1 MEFNLPLWLIPL
13 LPLAGAAW
21 NGVCG
26 KRYAERAVATI
37 AVGAVALAFG
47 LSLLAVV
54 SLGEGPRIETAGAW
68 IAAAGL
74 EIPFNFYL
82 DPLSGVMTL
91 VVTGVGL
98 LIHIYAAGYMH
109 SEGGYYRF
117 FAYMNLF
124 LFFMLTLVLA
134 GNYLLAFVGWE
145 GVGLCSYLLIGFYFR
160 KDDAADAGKKAF
172 LVTRIGDFGFLLAVL
187 LLYWTFGSL
196 NFSQVL
202 PAAAGFAVETD
213 GTGPLTLICLL
224 LLMGAAGKS
233 AQVPLYVWLPDA
245 MLGPTPVSALI
256 HAATMVTAG
265 VYIIA
270 RSGPIYVHA
279 PEAMFVVAVVG
290 GVTALYAATIGVV
303 QNDIKR
309 VLAYSTISQIGYMV
323 MACGVAAYSAA
334 IFHLVT
340 HAFFKALLFL
350 GAGSV
355 IHAMGGEQDI
365 RRMGGLKKS
374 LPRTYWTF
382 LAACLALAALWPF
395 AGFFSKDLILWEA
408 YASPY
413 GSVWLWLLGIV
424 TAGISSFYIFRL
436 FFLTFHGAPKARV
449 GESGNGGHLQEASH
463 PVPEA
468 SPHAHESP
476 AIMTWPLI
484 ALAVLSVAGGWMGSG
499 VLFDGLFGEED
510 PWSRFIAPAF
520 ALTAIPGV
528 GEAAHSASTE
538 HLFMALSL
546 VVSLAGIGFAYL
558 LYELKPGA
566 ADDLEARFRS
576 VHRLVLNKYYVDE
589 VYRKLFVNPLVYT
602 SREVLWK
609 AMDMTAIDGSIAR
622 AARGTGRFGD
632 ALRGVQSGNV
642 RSYAAWVMLGAMVVI
657 GFLVGWVS

>member
-1 MEFNLPLWLIPL
+1 MMTFTLPLWLIPL

-21 NGVCG
+21 NGLCG
-26 KRYAERAVATI
+26 KRYAERAVGRI
-37 AVGAVALAFG
+37 AVGAVALAFL
-47 LSLLAVV
+47 LSVV
-54 SLGEGPRIETAGAW
+54 SVLTLGGGPRIETDGVW

-82 DPLSGVMTL
+82 DPLSGVMIL

-98 LIHIYAAGYMH
+98 LIHIYSAGYMH
-109 SEGGYYRF
+109 NEGGYYRF

-134 GNYLLAFVGWE
+134 GNYLLLFVGWE

-172 LVTRIGDFGFLLAVL
+172 IVTRIGDFGFLLAL
-187 LLYWTFGSL
+187 LLIYWTFGSL
-196 NFSQVL
+196 DFSKVL
-202 PAAAGFAVETD
+202 PATAGFAVET
-213 GTGPLTLICLL
+213 GGKGPLTLICLL
-224 LLMGAAGKS
+224 VLMGAAGKS
-233 AQVPLYVWLPDA
+233 AQIPLYVWLPDA

-279 PEAMFVVAVVG
+279 PEAMFAVALVG

-365 RRMGGLKKS
+365 RKMGGLKQS

-382 LAACLALAALWPF
+382 LAACLALAALCPF
-395 AGFFSKDLILWEA
+395 SGFFSKDEILWAA

-413 GSVWLWLLGIV
+413 GGVWLWLLGLV

-436 FFLTFHGAPKARV
+436 FFLTFHGVPKIGAAESEHG
-449 GESGNGGHLQEASH
+449 GEHPLQEAL
-463 PVPEA
+463 
-468 SPHAHESP
+468 PHAHESP
-476 AIMTWPLI
+476 PIMTWPLI
-484 ALAVLSVAGGWMGSG
+484 ALAVLSVGGGWMGSG
-499 VLFDGLFGEED
+499 VLFDGLFGAAD
-510 PWSRFIAPAF
+510 PWSRFIGPAF
-520 ALTAIPGV
+520 ALAAVPG
-528 GEAAHSASTE
+528 EQAAEYSAVTE
-538 HLFMALSL
+538 HLLMALSL
-546 VVSLAGIGFAYL
+546 IVSLAGIALAFL
-558 LYELKPGA
+558 LYQLRPGLA
-566 ADDLEARFRS
+566 EDIQSRFRG
-576 VHRLVLNKYYVDE
+576 VYNLVLNKYYVDE
-589 VYRKLFVNPLVYT
+589 IYKKLFVDSIVYT

-609 AMDMTAIDGSIAR
+609 AMDVTAIDGSILE
-622 AARGTGRFGD
+622 AAHGTGRFGD
-632 ALRGVQSGNV
+632 ALRRVQSGNV
-642 RSYAAWVMLGAMVVI
+642 RSYAGWVMLGAMLLI

>member
-1 MEFNLPLWLIPL
+1 MELNLPLWLIPL
-13 LPLAGAAW
+13 LPLAGAVW
-21 NGVCG
+21 NGLCG
-26 KRYAERAVATI
+26 KRYSERAVGAI
-37 AVGAVALAFG
+37 AVGAVALAFLLTLVAV
-47 LSLLAVV
+47 LSLGDV
-54 SLGEGPRIETAGAW
+54 PHIESAGAW
-68 IAAAGL
+68 IAAADL

-82 DPLSGVMTL
+82 DPLSTVMAL

-98 LIHIYAAGYMH
+98 LIHIYAAGYMT

-134 GNYLLAFVGWE
+134 GNYLLLFVGWE

-172 LVTRIGDFGFLLAVL
+172 LVTRIGDFGFLLALL
-187 LLYWTFGSL
+187 LLYWTFDSL
-196 NFSQVL
+196 NFAEVL
-202 PAAAGFAVETD
+202 PAAGGFAVETD

-270 RSGPIYVHA
+270 RSGPLYVHA
-279 PEAMFVVAVVG
+279 PDALFVVALVG
-290 GVTALYAATIGVV
+290 GVTAFYAATIGVV
-303 QNDIKR
+303 QNDMKR

-323 MACGVAAYSAA
+323 MACGVAAFSAA

-365 RRMGGLKKS
+365 RKMGGLKRH

-413 GSVWLWLLGIV
+413 GSIWLWLLGLA

-436 FFLTFHGAPKARV
+436 FFLTFHGVPR
-449 GESGNGGHLQEASH
+449 EAGFADDSAAGSADPTH
-463 PVPEA
+463 HDP
-468 SPHAHESP
+468 HESSP
-476 AIMTWPLI
+476 IMTWPLI
-484 ALAVLSVAGGWMGSG
+484 ALAALSVGGGWMGSH
-499 VLFDGLFGEED
+499 FLFGETD

-520 ALTAIPGV
+520 ELAAIPGV
-528 GEAAHSASTE
+528 EAAAHLAATE

-546 VVSLAGIGFAYL
+546 IVSLAGIGLAYL
-558 LYELKPGA
+558 LYQARPTLAEDIQL
-566 ADDLEARFRS
+566 RFR
-576 VHRLVLNKYYVDE
+576 VLHQVVLNKYYVDE
-589 VYRKLFVNPLVYT
+589 IYRNVFVRPIVIGST
-602 SREVLWK
+602 EVLWK
-609 AMDMTAIDGSIAR
+609 AMDVTVIDGTIQMV
-622 AARGTGRFGD
+622 ARGASRFGNT
-632 ALRGVQSGNV
+632 LRKVQSGNI
-642 RSYAAWVMLGAMVVI
+642 RSYAGWVMLGAILLM
-657 GFLVGWVS
+657 GFLVSWVS

>member
-1 MEFNLPLWLIPL
+1 MEFTLPLWLIPM

-21 NGVCG
+21 NGLCG
-26 KRYAERAVATI
+26 ERYTERAVARI
-37 AVGAVALAFG
+37 ATGAVALAFV
-47 LSLLAVV
+47 LSLLAVLG
-54 SLGEGPRIETAGAW
+54 LGEEARIESVGAW
-68 IAAAGL
+68 IAAGNL

-82 DPLSGVMTL
+82 DPLSAVMAL

-109 SEGGYYRF
+109 HEGGYYRF

-134 GNYLLAFVGWE
+134 GNYLLLFVGWE
-145 GVGLCSYLLIGFYFR
+145 GVGLCSYLLIGFYFQ

-187 LLYWTFGSL
+187 LVYWTFGSL

-202 PAAAGFAVETD
+202 PAAAGFPMETD
-213 GTGPLTLICLL
+213 GPGLLTLIGLL

-270 RSGPIYVHA
+270 RSGPIYTHA
-279 PEAMFVVAVVG
+279 PDAMFVVALVG
-290 GVTALYAATIGVV
+290 GVTALYAATISVV

-323 MACGVAAYSAA
+323 MACGVAAFSAA

-355 IHAMGGEQDI
+355 IHALGGEQDI
-365 RRMGGLKKS
+365 RRMGGLKRH
-374 LPRTYWTF
+374 LPKTYWTF

-408 YASPY
+408 YASPF
-413 GSVWLWLLGIV
+413 GGIGLWLLGLV

-436 FFLTFHGAPKARV
+436 FFLTFHGVPKTTTAATMD
-449 GESGNGGHLQEASH
+449 SGQEAQ
-463 PVPEA
+463 
-468 SPHAHESP
+468 HAPHESP
-476 AIMTWPLI
+476 PVMTRPLV
-484 ALAVLSVAGGWMGSG
+484 ALAVLSVGSGWMGSH
-499 VLFDGLFGEED
+499 VLFGETD
-510 PWSRFIAPAF
+510 LWTRFITPAF
-520 ALTAIPGV
+520 ELATVPGV
-528 GEAAHSASTE
+528 EAAAHPAATE
-538 HLFMALSL
+538 HLFMILSL
-546 VVSLAGIGFAYL
+546 TVSLAGIGLAFL
-558 LYELKPGA
+558 LYQWKPQI
-566 ADDLEARFRS
+566 ADDLQARFRGL
-576 VHRLVLNKYYVDE
+576 HRVILNKYYVDE
-589 VYRKLFVNPLVYT
+589 LYRTVVVSPLVYT

-609 AMDMTAIDGSIAR
+609 AMDMTAIDGSIQRGAR
-622 AARGTGRFGD
+622 QTSRFGD
-632 ALRGVQSGNV
+632 LLRRLQSGNV
-642 RSYAAWVMLGAMVVI
+642 RSYAGWVMLGAMLLI

>member
-1 MEFNLPLWLIPL
+1 MELNAPLWLIPL

-21 NGVCG
+21 NGLCG
-26 KRYAERAVATI
+26 KRYSERAAGAI
-37 AVGAVALAFG
+37 AVGAVALAFLLTLVAV
-47 LSLLAVV
+47 LSLGDV
-54 SLGEGPRIETAGAW
+54 PRIESAGVW
-68 IAAAGL
+68 IAAADL

-82 DPLSGVMTL
+82 DPLSAVMAL

-98 LIHIYAAGYMH
+98 LIHIYAAGYMT

-134 GNYLLAFVGWE
+134 GNYLLLFVGWE

-172 LVTRIGDFGFLLAVL
+172 LVTRIGDFGFLLALL
-187 LLYWTFGSL
+187 LLYWTFDSL
-196 NFSQVL
+196 NFAEVL
-202 PAAAGFAVETD
+202 PAAGGFAVETD
-213 GTGPLTLICLL
+213 GIGPLTLICLL

-270 RSGPIYVHA
+270 RSGPLYVHA
-279 PEAMFVVAVVG
+279 PDALFVVALVG
-290 GVTALYAATIGVV
+290 GVTAFYAATIGVV

-323 MACGVAAYSAA
+323 MACGVAAFSAA

-365 RRMGGLKKS
+365 RKMGGLKRH

-395 AGFFSKDLILWEA
+395 AGF
-408 YASPY
+408 
-413 GSVWLWLLGIV
+413 
-424 TAGISSFYIFRL
+424 
-436 FFLTFHGAPKARV
+436 
-449 GESGNGGHLQEASH
+449 
-463 PVPEA
+463 
-468 SPHAHESP
+468 
-476 AIMTWPLI
+476 
-484 ALAVLSVAGGWMGSG
+484 
-499 VLFDGLFGEED
+499 
-510 PWSRFIAPAF
+510 
-520 ALTAIPGV
+520 
-528 GEAAHSASTE
+528 SAKT
-538 HLFMALSL
+538 
-546 VVSLAGIGFAYL
+546 
-558 LYELKPGA
+558 
-566 ADDLEARFRS
+566 
-576 VHRLVLNKYYVDE
+576 
-589 VYRKLFVNPLVYT
+589 
-602 SREVLWK
+602 
-609 AMDMTAIDGSIAR
+609 
-622 AARGTGRFGD
+622 
-632 ALRGVQSGNV
+632 
-642 RSYAAWVMLGAMVVI
+642 
-657 GFLVGWVS
+657 

>member
-1 MEFNLPLWLIPL
+1 MEMSLPLWLIPL

-26 KRYAERAVATI
+26 KRYTERAVGTI
-37 AVGAVALAFG
+37 AAGAVGLAFL
-47 LSLLAVV
+47 LSVLAVV
-54 SLGEGPRIETAGAW
+54 SLGEGPRMESAGVW

-82 DPLSGVMTL
+82 DPLSAVMIL

-109 SEGGYYRF
+109 NEGGYYRF

-134 GNYLLAFVGWE
+134 GNYLLVFVGWE

-187 LLYWTFGSL
+187 LIYWRFGSL
-196 NFSQVL
+196 DFSQVL

-224 LLMGAAGKS
+224 LLLGAAGKS

-290 GVTALYAATIGVV
+290 GGTALYAATIGVV

-334 IFHLVT
+334 MFHLVT

-365 RRMGGLKKS
+365 RKMGGLKQS

-395 AGFFSKDLILWEA
+395 AGFFSKDMILWEA

-413 GSVWLWLLGIV
+413 GGAWLWLLGIV

-436 FFLTFHGAPKARV
+436 FFLTFHGVPREGA
-449 GESGNGGHLQEASH
+449 GESEDGEQHHLQEAAH
-463 PVPEA
+463 
-468 SPHAHESP
+468 HAHESP
-476 AIMTWPLI
+476 PIMTWPLI
-484 ALAVLSVAGGWMGSG
+484 VLAVLSVGGGWMGSG
-499 VLFDGLFGEED
+499 VLFDGLFGETD
-510 PWSRFIAPAF
+510 AWSRFIAPAF
-520 ALTAIPGV
+520 ALAAIPGV
-528 GEAAHSASTE
+528 EEAAHSAATE
-538 HLFMALSL
+538 HLLMALSL
-546 VVSLAGIGFAYL
+546 FVSLAGIGFAYL
-558 LYELKPGA
+558 LYQLRPGL
-566 ADDLEARFRS
+566 ADDMQSRFRG
-576 VHRLVLNKYYVDE
+576 VYHLVLNKYYVDE
-589 VYRKLFVNPLVYT
+589 IYQKLFVNSIVYT

-609 AMDMTAIDGSIAR
+609 AMDMTAIDGSVGR

-632 ALRGVQSGNV
+632 ALRRVQSGNV
-642 RSYAAWVMLGAMVVI
+642 RSYAGWMMLGTILLI

>member
-1 MEFNLPLWLIPL
+1 MSPLFHLPLWLIPL

-21 NGVCG
+21 NGLCG

-37 AVGAVALAFG
+37 AVGAVALAFL
-47 LSLLAVV
+47 LSVLAVV
-54 SLGEGPRIETAGAW
+54 SLGEEPRIESAGTW
-68 IAAAGL
+68 IAAAGI

-82 DPLSGVMTL
+82 DPLSGVMIL

-109 SEGGYYRF
+109 HEGGYYRF

-134 GNYLLAFVGWE
+134 GNYLLVFVGWE

-160 KDDAADAGKKAF
+160 KEDAADAGKKAF
-172 LVTRIGDFGFLLAVL
+172 LVTRIGDFGFLLAL
-187 LLYWTFGSL
+187 LLVYWTFGSL

-213 GTGPLTLICLL
+213 GRGPLTLIGLL

-279 PEAMFVVAVVG
+279 PEAMFVVALVG
-290 GVTALYAATIGVV
+290 GATALYAATIGVV

-355 IHAMGGEQDI
+355 IHALGGEQDI
-365 RRMGGLKKS
+365 RRMGGLKQS

-395 AGFFSKDLILWEA
+395 SGFFSKDMILWET

-413 GSVWLWLLGIV
+413 GGIWLWLLGLV

-436 FFLTFHGAPKARV
+436 FFLTFHGAAKEGMA
-449 GESGNGGHLQEASH
+449 EAEHHLQEAS
-463 PVPEA
+463 PPLQKA
-468 SPHAHESP
+468 SPHAQESP
-476 AIMTWPLI
+476 PIMTWPLI
-484 ALAVLSVAGGWMGSG
+484 ALAVLSVGGGWMGSG
-499 VLFDGLFGEED
+499 VLFDGLFGERD
-510 PWSRFIAPAF
+510 PWSRFIEPAF
-520 ALTAIPGV
+520 ALAAVPGV
-528 GEAAHSASTE
+528 EEAAHSAATE
-538 HLFMALSL
+538 HLFLALSL
-546 VVSLAGIGFAYL
+546 IASLAGIGLAYVFYQL
-558 LYELKPGA
+558 RPGVA
-566 ADDLEARFRS
+566 EDLQIRFRG
-576 VHRLVLNKYYVDE
+576 VYQLVLNKYYVDE
-589 VYRKLFVNPLVYT
+589 IYRKLFVRSVVYT

-622 AARGTGRFGD
+622 AARETARVGNL
-632 ALRGVQSGNV
+632 LRRMQSGNV
-642 RSYAAWVMLGAMVVI
+642 RSYAGWVMLGAMLLI